1 MFVGIGGKVGH
12 ARNAVMR
19 ERTAQFFLG
28 NVGVC
33 HSLYHVRTG
42 NEHVRRVL
50 HHDVEICDRG
60 AIDSATRA
68 GTHDATNLRHDAARQ
83 SVAQKDI
90 CVATQTYHAFLNAS
104 AAGIIQAN
112 NGYAYLHRQVEN
124 FANFFGMS
132 FREGTAEDGKVLRKH
147 NHPTAI
153 DETVTRDDAVA
164 GIELLFQTKVLRA
177 MDDELVKLFKAV
189 LVKQKLH
196 ALPRGH
202 FVGSVLLLNSL
213 DTATRF
219 RLQRALPQEFKLG
232 PGLPGLLL

>member
-1 MFVGIGGKVGH
+1 MFVGIGSKVGR
-12 ARNAVMR
+12 ARNAIVR

-50 HHDVEICDRG
+50 HHDVEVGDRG

-68 GTHDATNLRHDAARQ
+68 GTHDATNLRDDAARQ

-90 CVATQTYHAFLNAS
+90 GVATQTYHPFLNAS
-104 AAGIIQAN
+104 AAGIIQTN
-112 NGYAYLHRQVEN
+112 NGYAYFHRQVEN
-124 FANFFGMS
+124 FANFFGMC
-132 FREGTAEDGKVLRKH
+132 FRERTAKDGKVLSKH
-147 NHPTAI
+147 NHPAAL
-153 DETVTRDDAVA
+153 DETVTRDDAIA

-189 LVKQKLH
+189 LVKEKLQ
-196 ALPRGH
+196 ALTRGH
-202 FVGSVLLLNSL
+202 FVGSMLLVNSL
-213 DTATRF
+213 DAATSF
-219 RLQRALPQEFKLG
+219 RLQRALAQEFKPGL
-232 PGLPGLLL
+232 GLPGLLL